1 MLPKQ
6 NNFNQ
11 TKSTQIHTTNVPVS
25 QGSNPNYNKNND
37 TIKEKQTNERTT
49 QTGIAHNVLT
59 PTISRKERTPS
70 AIGMVIYRMKDI
82 ERTSI
87 IELWFSA
94 LALCHPF

>member
-37 TIKEKQTNERTT
+37 TIKEKTNKRTNNT
-49 QTGIAHNVLT
+49 NWHCPQFANTNHQ
-59 PTISRKERTPS
+59 
-70 AIGMVIYRMKDI
+70 
-82 ERTSI
+82 
-87 IELWFSA
+87 
-94 LALCHPF
+94 